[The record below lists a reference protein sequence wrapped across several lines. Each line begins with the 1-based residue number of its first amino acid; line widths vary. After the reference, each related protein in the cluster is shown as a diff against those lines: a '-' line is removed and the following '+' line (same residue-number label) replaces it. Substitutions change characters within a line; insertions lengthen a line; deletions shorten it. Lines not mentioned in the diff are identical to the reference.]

1 MTQVVVP
8 LNSSRIWTSWS
19 NQVSFHERGQNEQA
33 KEAPTRP
40 VHTGEGSRQNISA
53 SYVSACLASTSDVDQ
68 LFIEL
73 NKKDPKAARS
83 LCNPAWET
91 L

>member
-1 MTQVVVP
+1 M
-8 LNSSRIWTSWS
+8 N
-19 NQVSFHERGQNEQA
+19 EAKKNEQA

-53 SYVSACLASTSDVDQ
+53 SYVSACSTSTSDVDQ

-73 NKKDPKAARS
+73 NKKDPKATRS
-83 LCNPAWET
+83 FCNT
-91 L
+91 